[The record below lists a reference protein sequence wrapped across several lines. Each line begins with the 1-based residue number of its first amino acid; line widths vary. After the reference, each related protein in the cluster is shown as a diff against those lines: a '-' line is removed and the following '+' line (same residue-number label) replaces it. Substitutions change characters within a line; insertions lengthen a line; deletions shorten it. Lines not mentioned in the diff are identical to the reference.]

1 MLFFIAVPN
10 VLSDCEEARVTEA
23 VLVSGIGPIGSGVIL
38 GRDVRGAGRLTGQLS
53 HVSGSGVVFAID
65 VVAETR
71 MLESVLLFGGV
82 DVDLRRS
89 IEADGLSFNDLG
101 VGRQVAE
108 DLIGEMELE
117 RSQFTSF

>member
-1 MLFFIAVPN
+1 M
-10 VLSDCEEARVTEA
+10 
-23 VLVSGIGPIGSGVIL
+23 
-38 GRDVRGAGRLTGQLS
+38 
-53 HVSGSGVVFAID
+53 VFA
-65 VVAETR
+65 VGVAAETR

-101 VGRQVAE
+101 VGGQARE
-108 DLIGEMELE
+108 DLIGEMELK